1 MLQINLYDLD
11 LDYKYYR
18 SELNHLLDSN
28 INLNEDKK
36 L

>member
-11 LDYKYYR
+11 HKYYR